1 MVFWI
6 VVATLLLV
14 WLVRL
19 GLSKRALRRFC
30 PDGCL
35 TLAIK
40 VPGPSRRD
48 KNWKHGY
55 ARMTDDAIQ
64 WRREYRLT
72 DGFDYEIRK
81 VNLVLRDHRPVVRGE
96 AMLSD
101 RCELVNARHMD
112 EDIQLALL
120 QGDDLDRLYAWAKP

>member
-1 MVFWI
+1 MYFWLI
-6 VVATLLLV
+6 VLALVVA

-19 GLSKRALRRFC
+19 ALAKRAVARFC
-30 PDGCL
+30 GNDCL
-35 TLAIK
+35 TLAVK

-55 ARMTDDAIQ
+55 ARITDTAIQ
-64 WRREYRLT
+64 WRREYKLS

-112 EDIQLALL
+112 EDIQLAVL
-120 QGDDLDRLYAWAKP
+120 QDDLDRLLEWARR